1 MESSV
6 LMGEKS
12 VALQAKL
19 TKQMAQALH
28 KYHDKMAQA
37 PVRGRK
43 GGGGR
48 VLGAQPTGTTS

>member
-1 MESSV
+1 
-6 LMGEKS
+6 MGEKS